1 MKKYAQIAVAASMY
15 ALAAC
20 NEPREVRTRYLL
32 QVESWDK
39 RWYTITIHT
48 DIAAAKKDL
57 ATRTGPHMAGVNW
70 RIEPVED

>member
-1 MKKYAQIAVAASMY
+1 MKKYAQIAVAASMF

-20 NEPREVRTRYLL
+20 SERKPPSRYLL

-48 DIAAAKKDL
+48 DIAAAEKDL